1 MLNNLLMSTL
11 GTASFTFVM
20 GVLVVFFGICV
31 IILFVTLSGYLF
43 NRQTKKPKQEPV
55 KEVIPTVNE
64 DDIDEKVKV
73 AIIAAI
79 SAYYFNNNESK
90 KCDFVVKKIKRL

>member
-1 MLNNLLMSTL
+1 MLNDLLMSTL

-20 GVLVVFFGICV
+20 GILVVFFGICV
-31 IILFVTLSGYLF
+31 IILFVTISGYIF
-43 NRQTKKPKQEPV
+43 NSKKKKEKAEPV

-64 DDIDEKVKV
+64 DGIDEKVKV

-79 SAYYFNNNESK
+79 SAYYFSNSENK